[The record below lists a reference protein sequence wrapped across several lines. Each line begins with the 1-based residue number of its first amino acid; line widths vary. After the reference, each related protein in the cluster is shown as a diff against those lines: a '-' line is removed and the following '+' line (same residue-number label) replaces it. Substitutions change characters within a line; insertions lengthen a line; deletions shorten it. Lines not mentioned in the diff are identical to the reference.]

1 MKIHRIQLG
10 DTLETLAQTY
20 GTTCE
25 QLIATNSHVDMHH
38 CAVGTVVK
46 IPSAT
51 TKTHI
56 QIATTKRP
64 TNDSPPHAWGHDQ
77 GMWHAPF
84 GPHPFGLPPLS
95 TAADAR
101 QADLP
106 YAVWGVMDPPPPQ
119 TAVLQPTSPKKHKK
133 TAPKARLDASF
144 PASSKK
150 KPSTK
155 SDAKGKGTKN
165 RQSSLQRPSQKP
177 FSPTF

>member
-10 DTLETLAQTY
+10 DTLVTLAQTY

-25 QLIATNSHVDMHH
+25 QLIATNPHVDMHH

-64 TNDSPPHAWGHDQ
+64 TNDSPLHASGHHQ
-77 GMWHAPF
+77 GMWHA
-84 GPHPFGLPPLS
+84 PFGLPPLS

-119 TAVLQPTSPKKHKK
+119 TALLQPTSPKKHTK
-133 TAPKARLDASF
+133 TAPKARLDVSF
-144 PASSKK
+144 PTSSKK

-155 SDAKGKGTKN
+155 SDAKGKGKQN
-165 RQSSLQRPSQKP
+165 RQSPHQRPSQKP

>member
-10 DTLETLAQTY
+10 DTLATLAQTY

-25 QLIATNSHVDMHH
+25 QLRATNSHLDMHH

-46 IPSAT
+46 IPSALK
-51 TKTHI
+51 KTHI

-64 TNDSPPHAWGHDQ
+64 TNDSRTHALEHDQ

-84 GPHPFGLPPLS
+84 GPHPFGLPSLS
-95 TAADAR
+95 TAADVR

-106 YAVWGVMDPPPPQ
+106 YAVWGVMDPSPPQ

-150 KPSTK
+150 KPSIK
-155 SDAKGKGTKN
+155 SDARGKGTQN
-165 RQSSLQRPSQKP
+165 RQSSLQRSPKKP
-177 FSPTF
+177 FSPIF